1 MRSFFS
7 YKNNLPKVVDI
18 NNIIKE
24 RMIGLKVK
32 LKRKAA
38 FLLAVVIMFT
48 TAFVFP
54 DFSYRS
60 FAEETEMAKENTEIL
75 PEEITE
81 ESTEN
86 VSEESLDERYND
98 SEEETGEVNT
108 SETTSEESTTSE
120 EETSEEETSE
130 TSNEEENTNDEKIIG
145 DIQKTKLFSI
155 KNETGKKIISFNI
168 IENKQASASNMLSED
183 FEVNEERTVYFNY
196 VSDKDYDLVLKY
208 SDGNEVI
215 VYSFDIKDMLNNV
228 SNPESKVLLKLDGE
242 SQTTYL
248 KYGTKSTLD
257 DEKLSQEENQLL
269 KGEEEGNSEENELPQ
284 ASDAPNDVPVSET
297 NRVVNVDTSLS
308 DEDFHE
314 RYGLTK
320 EEYLTL
326 VNGTLS
332 NSLASSTSY
341 NADDDE
347 LIEEENLLGAN
358 GTYSVESMDTPSLW
372 GTVGMIAQMQD
383 SDGNIFPDATTHAL
397 CINHRL
403 STDYGNTGVTYTISS
418 IWDYGISA
426 EGARLLIETYYYTYG
441 SGQAETASVFGL
453 DEDGVHALG
462 SYTASYIVNGSAS
475 VGSTIA
481 GHCADFVAWMQ
492 SNDYEFRVAGD
503 EVNDN
508 LTNSAQTNIST
519 VSTDSATN
527 GMYKSDTMVFTTT
540 GGMVYY
546 TIVPANC
553 VITVTYPGGTT
564 DTAVGGQQ
572 IFIANNA
579 NLTIYADPSLSET
592 TTNLTFNVV
601 NDAAHIPHQLHIFT
615 PSNNAKQPLF
625 APQWSFPHMYASV
638 SWAGKGN
645 IQLVKTSSNTAFTN
659 NNSCYSLEGAVYGV
673 YGSTADANADTN
685 RVTTITTG
693 ADGTGTSDDLTLGTY
708 YVKEI
713 TASKGYS
720 LDATVHTATI
730 SSTVQSPVVSSSE
743 KPKGDPARVMVH
755 KKGTS
760 KQKPVAGAI
769 FEVKYYAAETE
780 AQINN
785 TTYKRHWYLKTDSD
799 GFGRLDSSFLTT
811 YNGNSSDE
819 FYLSESGNPALP
831 LGYITVQEVY
841 APTGYILDNT
851 IHTYPTTD
859 TNTNTS
865 VENERTVTNDEWSQ
879 PFEFTKYGND
889 GVSILTP
896 LPNAGF
902 MIWNIENLTTDAEG
916 NYVFDKSKAEV
927 LTASGDKEI
936 FTDANGKARTIPLVY
951 GSYIVKETTTP
962 PDYLPCA
969 DFSISVLVNDP
980 DNAEQLY
987 IVDNPIHYYL
997 RIVKRDI
1004 TTGKAILNKK
1014 STYKIYSYATD
1025 DFVSFRSYDGSTPVM
1040 QSEFTTNDESILILP
1055 EPLKS
1060 GRYKI
1065 YETVGP
1071 DGYNVDS
1078 PEGIDFSI
1086 DGNTAY
1092 ETYEIPGD
1100 TAAIGLVTVYVT
1112 DTPIYG
1118 RYEIEKTGGI
1128 RTYDEA
1134 TGEFVVEDVPLED
1147 IDFGIYANEDIY
1159 TVDGTDTLI
1168 YSKGDLAFT
1177 ITTDADGKAS
1187 QDNIPLGKYTVKE
1200 LNTPDDFVAV
1210 ADTDIEFK
1218 LTDKKQD
1225 ANGKYYVEQ
1234 KSEFYNAPYYPKVG
1248 TTALDSK
1255 TEEHTGVVGEEVT
1268 IVDKVK
1274 CEDLVVGRVYT
1285 IRGKL
1290 YDTKTKEVYLDND
1303 GEEVKA
1309 TKTFTATSKDMTVD
1323 LEFTYSSTDLAGE
1336 TIVVFETLY
1345 YNDKIVAL
1353 HTDITDENQQVHY
1366 PDVKTTALDGKT
1378 NTHTGVVD
1386 EKVTVVDKV
1395 ACTNLII
1402 GKEYTIKGKLYNTK
1416 TGGAI
1421 LENGKEVTAEVTF
1434 KAEEVNPIIDLTFTL
1449 NSKTL
1454 AGETIVVFEDLYH
1467 KDIKVATHSDLED
1480 ENQQVS
1486 YPTVG
1491 TKAVD
1496 KDTDSK
1502 SGVTGEVATI
1512 VDTVD
1517 CKNLVIGQVY
1527 VVKGKLYD
1535 TKSGEV
1541 FLDNG
1546 KEVTA
1551 EKTFVAIKKDMTVE
1565 LTFTFNSTS
1574 LEGKTTT
1581 VFEDLYTENIKV
1593 ASHSDIND
1601 KEQQVDYPQVKTT
1614 AKDKATDTHT
1624 GIKSETA
1631 TIIDKVECTNLI
1643 VGKEYTVKGK
1653 LYNTETGEVF
1663 LDNGKEVTAEKTFKA
1678 DKKDMTVELEFTF
1691 NSTSLEGETIV
1702 VFEDLYHKDIKVDTH
1717 NRLDD
1722 KDQQVHFPK
1731 IGTTAKN
1738 PVDGGKVAKPNKNV
1752 KLNDT
1757 VDVKSVAAGDKF
1769 ILKGVIYDK
1778 ATGEKLLINGAQVW
1792 SEAILTA
1799 PDKNFKTDVIFTFD
1813 ASSLAG
1819 KNIVVFEYMYLVKAD
1834 GTEVLVAS
1842 HEDINDEGQSIKFS
1856 TEPKTGDR
1864 GFIHVFVLSILSLI
1878 MMAVLV
1884 LSKKYV
1890 IKKYK

>member
-1 MRSFFS
+1 M
-7 YKNNLPKVVDI
+7 
-18 NNIIKE
+18 
-24 RMIGLKVK
+24 KVK

-54 DFSYRS
+54 DFSYQS

-108 SETTSEESTTSE
+108 SETTSEELTTSE
-120 EETSEEETSE
+120 EETSEEETSEE

-155 KNETGKKIISFNI
+155 KNDTGRKIISFNI
-168 IENKQASASNMLSED
+168 IENKQSSASNMLSED

-257 DEKLSQEENQLL
+257 DEKLLQEEDQLL
-269 KGEEEGNSEENELPQ
+269 KGEEDGNSEEENDEENELPQ

-320 EEYLTL
+320 DEYFAL
-326 VNGTLS
+326 VNGTLP
-332 NSLASSTSY
+332 NSLASSTSE

-358 GTYSVESMDTPSLW
+358 GTYSVESMDTPPLW

-383 SDGNIFPDATTHAL
+383 SDGNKFPDADTHAL
-397 CINHRL
+397 CINHQL
-403 STDYGNTGVTYTISS
+403 DTDHGTEGVTYTISS
-418 IWDYGISA
+418 IWDYGISL

-441 SGQAETASVFGL
+441 DGQAETASRYGL
-453 DEDGVHALG
+453 DDNGVHALG
-462 SYTASYIVNGSAS
+462 SFTASYIVNGSAS

-645 IQLVKTSSNTAFTN
+645 IRLVKTSSNTTFTN

-673 YGSTADANADTN
+673 YGSQADANADTN

-720 LDATVHTATI
+720 LDATVHTATV

-743 KPKGDPARVMVH
+743 KPKGDPANIAVV
-755 KKGTS
+755 KKGST
-760 KQKPVAGAI
+760 KRKPVEGAI
-769 FEVKYYAAETE
+769 FEVKYYATE
-780 AQINN
+780 NSNQLNN
-785 TTYKRHWYLKTDSD
+785 TTYRRHWYLKTDSD
-799 GFGRLDSSFLTT
+799 GKGYLDSNYLTT

-819 FYLSESGNPALP
+819 FYLSEIGNPALP

-859 TNTNTS
+859 TDTNTS
-865 VENERTVTNDEWSQ
+865 VENQRTVTNDEWSQ

-916 NYVFDKSKAEV
+916 NYVFDKNKAEV

-936 FTDANGKARTIPLVY
+936 FTDADGKAKTIPLVY

-969 DFSISVLVNDP
+969 DFPISVTVNKP
-980 DNAEQLY
+980 TEAQQKA
-987 IVDNPIHYYL
+987 IVDTPIHYYL
-997 RIVKRDI
+997 RIVKKDI
-1004 TTGKAILNKK
+1004 TTGKPILNKK
-1014 STYKIYSYATD
+1014 SSYKIFSYAKND
-1025 DFVSFRSYDGSTPVM
+1025 YVSFRTHDGSSFVM
-1040 QSEFTTNDESILILP
+1040 QDEFTTNDESILVLP
-1055 EPLKS
+1055 EPLKA

-1065 YETVGP
+1065 YETVSP
-1071 DGYNVDS
+1071 EGYNVDS
-1078 PEGIDFSI
+1078 PEGIDFTI

-1100 TAAIGLVTVYVT
+1100 TAVIGLVTVDVT

-1118 RYEIEKTGGI
+1118 KYEIEKTGEV
-1128 RTYDEA
+1128 RTYDDT
-1134 TGEFVVEDVPLED
+1134 TGEFVTTVESLEN
-1147 IDFGIYANEDIY
+1147 IEFGIYAAENIY
-1159 TVDGTDTLI
+1159 SADGNNTLLF
-1168 YSKGDLAFT
+1168 SKGDLAYT
-1177 ITTDADGKAS
+1177 LITDANGKAS
-1187 QDNIPLGKYTVKE
+1187 HDNIPLGKYTVKE
-1200 LNTPDDFVAV
+1200 LNTPDDFVPIE
-1210 ADTDIEFK
+1210 DTDIEFNEA
-1218 LTDKKQD
+1218 DKKLD

-1234 KSEFYNAPYYPKVG
+1234 KSEFLNKSYYPKVK

-1255 TEEHTGVVGEEVT
+1255 TNEHTGVIGTTVT
-1268 IVDKVK
+1268 VVDKVD
-1274 CEDLVVGRVYT
+1274 CSDMVIGREYT
-1285 IRGKL
+1285 IKGIL
-1290 YDTKTKEVYLDND
+1290 YDTTTKKPYVDNA
-1303 GEEVKA
+1303 GKNVTAE
-1309 TKTFTATSKDMTVD
+1309 KTFTATAKNQTVN
-1323 LEFTYSSTDLAGE
+1323 LEFTYDTTDLKGE
-1336 TIVVFETLY
+1336 TITVFETMY
-1345 YNDKIVAL
+1345 HNNKVVAV
-1353 HTDITDENQQVHY
+1353 HADISDTEQQVHY
-1366 PDVKTTALDGKT
+1366 PDVKTTALDSKT
-1378 NTHTGVVD
+1378 NTHTGVLD

-1395 ACTNLII
+1395 ACTNLIV
-1402 GKEYTIKGKLYNTK
+1402 GKEYTVKGKLYNTE
-1416 TGGAI
+1416 TGGVI
-1421 LENGKEVTAEVTF
+1421 LENGKEITATKTF
-1434 KAEEVNPIIDLTFTL
+1434 KAEEVNPVIDLEFTL

-1454 AGETIVVFEDLYH
+1454 AGETIVVFEDLYVN
-1467 KDIKVATHSDLED
+1467 DIKVATHSDLED

-1527 VVKGKLYD
+1527 TVKGKLYD

-1551 EKTFVAIKKDMTVE
+1551 EKTFVAIKKDMSVDLE
-1565 LTFTFNSTS
+1565 FVFDSS
-1574 LEGKTTT
+1574 ALEGKTTT
-1581 VFEDLYTENIKV
+1581 VFEDLYNNGIKV
-1593 ASHSDIND
+1593 ASHSDLDD
-1601 KEQQVDYPQVKTT
+1601 KDQQVDYPKVKTT

-1631 TIIDKVECTNLI
+1631 TIIDTVSCTNLVI
-1643 VGKEYTVKGK
+1643 GKEYTVKGK

-1678 DKKDMTVELEFTF
+1678 DKNDMTVELEFTF
-1691 NSTSLEGETIV
+1691 NSTSLEAETIV
-1702 VFEDLYHKDIKVDTH
+1702 VFEDLYHKGIKVDTH

-1722 KDQQVHFPK
+1722 KDQQVHYPK

-1738 PVDGGKVAKPNKNV
+1738 PVDGGKIAKPNKNV

-1769 ILKGVIYDK
+1769 VLRGVIYDK
-1778 ATGEKLLINGAQVW
+1778 ATGEKLLINGTEVW
-1792 SEAILTA
+1792 SEATLVA
-1799 PDKNFKTDVIFTFD
+1799 PDNDFKTDVIFTFD

-1819 KNIVVFEYMYLVKAD
+1819 KNIVVFEYLYLVKED
-1834 GTEVLVAS
+1834 GTEILVAS

-1864 GFIHVFVLSILSLI
+1864 GFIQVFL
-1878 MMAVLV
+1878 MLV
-1884 LSKKYV
+1884 LSFLMMMVLVFVKRYIINNK
-1890 IKKYK
+1890 